1 MSEHKKGDVV
11 EEAGKYVCV
20 PCGFHHEYKE
30 GDTFGECT
38 SCLTGSNNNS
48 TDDEDS
54 VEGTGIWEKESPKS
68 KSEVI

>member
-1 MSEHKKGDVV
+1 MSDHNKGDVV

-38 SCLTGSNNNS
+38 SCLAGSN
-48 TDDEDS
+48 DGHEDY
-54 VEGTGIWEKESPKS
+54 VDGTGVWEKESPKG
-68 KSEVI
+68 EA